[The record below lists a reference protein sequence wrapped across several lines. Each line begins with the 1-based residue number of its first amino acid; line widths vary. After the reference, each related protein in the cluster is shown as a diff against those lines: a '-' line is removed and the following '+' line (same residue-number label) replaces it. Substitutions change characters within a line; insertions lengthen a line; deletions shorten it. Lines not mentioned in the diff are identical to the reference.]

1 LKRRIFVVDDN
12 RDITDLMKLMLESSG
27 YSCVTANSGSD
38 ALKLMRSNTFDLVLL
53 DLAMPEVTGADI
65 LDMVKDSAADNRNRI
80 VLFTASSL
88 TESEI
93 EKFKKRGALDCIRK
107 PITKAKLLE
116 TLSKCLGSN

>member
-1 LKRRIFVVDDN
+1 MNKIFVVDDN

-27 YSCVTANSGSD
+27 YSCETANSGPE
-38 ALKLMRSNTFDLVLL
+38 ALDQIRNSKFDLILLDMAMPQISGIDVLDKISRDSNTRC
-53 DLAMPEVTGADI
+53 
-65 LDMVKDSAADNRNRI
+65 NI

-88 TESEI
+88 TESDI
-93 EKFKKRGALDCIRK
+93 ENFKKRGALDCIRK